1 MYITRPLF
9 IIDHELMIKYLFE
22 RRTKMATLH
31 NFLQKLGISFPHEK
45 IRSKE
50 DDIQDLLRGEPVI
63 DLISRIISFKLD
75 NLDEDRLK
83 NDPELLIKPLVIF
96 EHAGNKI
103 LLLANQRKLVVE
115 YDSITANEITNKTE
129 VILNQLNP
137 IVRKKL
143 HDLMFN
149 IAENSYDFV
158 NNIK

>member
-22 RRTKMATLH
+22 RRTKMTTLH

-83 NDPELLIKPLVIF
+83 NDPEQPLVIF

>member
-1 MYITRPLF
+1 
-9 IIDHELMIKYLFE
+9 MIKYLFE
-22 RRTKMATLH
+22 RRTKMTTLH

-63 DLISRIISFKLD
+63 NLISRTISFKLD

-83 NDPELLIKPLVIF
+83 IDHEQPLVIF

-115 YDSITANEITNKTE
+115 YDLITANEITNKTE